1 MDGAK
6 LDPRSGFRETED
18 RMAEARSIWAGRFI
32 FAALLQG
39 LVLFAITA
47 VLLYVDAASFLGL
60 PGGDLVTPAAV
71 VAEGS
76 AGTWFTVGYFGYL
89 IVPILGSGVSALFYR
104 EIEVSMQRP
113 YAGWHRWLAWGH
125 LLLGNAALG
134 AGLGLMMYG
143 GYFGGALMV
152 PATLGGQGQ
161 TAYYVHTHV
170 LGALAEPISILLIL
184 GMLGPLLGGIGY
196 ALKFRET
203 V

>member
-1 MDGAK
+1 
-6 LDPRSGFRETED
+6 
-18 RMAEARSIWAGRFI
+18 MAEARSVWARRFI
-32 FAALLQG
+32 FAALMQG
-39 LVLFAITA
+39 LILFAITA

-104 EIEVSMQRP
+104 EIEVAMNRP
-113 YAGWHRWLAWGH
+113 YTGWHRWLAWGH
-125 LLLGNAALG
+125 LLLGNIILG

-152 PATLGGQGQ
+152 PTTLGGQGQ
-161 TAYYVHTHV
+161 SAYYVHTHV
-170 LGALAEPISILLIL
+170 LGALAEPISILFML
-184 GMLGPLLGGIGY
+184 GMIGPLLGGIGY
-196 ALKFRET
+196 GLKFREAA
-203 V
+203 